1 MDEIDI
7 RLSLLLMRNSR
18 IPYRDLADDLGISIQ
33 AVHRRIQLMREM
45 GVIREFVTLPSPK
58 GLACVNVFVFG
69 RSLSRSM
76 DETVR
81 DIGSDDHIDGIYVA
95 SGNMMFISAVL
106 RDISELDD
114 LTELVRKVGQI
125 PEPRIGITSQPQRS
139 SAERGAPPLSNT
151 DYAIIGSLHH
161 DSRKSVTD
169 VAKEIGISARSV
181 NRHLGQMAKFGLVEF
196 KIQWFPCD
204 CRDIFAM
211 MHLDLRPS
219 LDKNAVLSDLKKKH
233 GSRIVLP
240 LAFSNIPNYALL
252 LIWSTTPKELEEVQR
267 SIEKEG
273 SVGTVVTDILYVG
286 HPFSNWRDRLLD
298 GK

>member
-7 RLSLLLMRNSR
+7 RLSMLLMRNSR

-45 GVIREFVTLPSPK
+45 GVIREFVTQPSSK
-58 GLACVNVFVFG
+58 ALGCVNVFIFG

-81 DIGSDDHIDGIYVA
+81 DLGLDDHVDGIYVA
-95 SGNMMFISAVL
+95 SGNMMFISAIL
-106 RDISELDD
+106 RDVSELDD
-114 LTELVRKVGQI
+114 LTELIRKTGQI
-125 PEPRIGITSQPQRS
+125 PEPRVGITIQNVRPPG
-139 SAERGAPPLSNT
+139 EKGGAPLSKT
-151 DYAIIGSLHH
+151 DYAIIRSLHH

-181 NRHLGQMAKFGLVEF
+181 NRHLGQMAKFGLIEF
-196 KIQWFPCD
+196 KIQWFPCE

-211 MHLDLRPS
+211 MHLNLLPG
-219 LDKNAVLSDLKKKH
+219 LDKNVVVSDLRKRH
-233 GSRIVLP
+233 GVKVLLP
-240 LAFSNIPNYALL
+240 MTFSNIPNYILL
-252 LIWSTTPKELEEVQR
+252 LAWSTSSKDLEELQR

-273 SVGTVVTDILYVG
+273 SVSTVMADILYVG
-286 HPFSNWRDRLLD
+286 HPFSNWRDELID